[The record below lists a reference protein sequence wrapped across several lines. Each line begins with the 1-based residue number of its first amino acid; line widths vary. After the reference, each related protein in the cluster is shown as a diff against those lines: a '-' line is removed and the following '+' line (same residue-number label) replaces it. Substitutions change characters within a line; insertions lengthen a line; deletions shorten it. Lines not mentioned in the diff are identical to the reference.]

1 MKSNYT
7 PNFYKD
13 IPIPYFVCRV
23 ELNLDSSLKDVIF
36 SYVNVEFCHVASKKE
51 KDLIGKSFFEI
62 FPKSYQT
69 WCDEFYRAAYLKEKF
84 YNFRF
89 LGDLGYFIAYS
100 MAPTDEEG
108 HISCVFFNIDE
119 QNKKS
124 EELKK
129 AFMTDDL
136 TIRIAKILNSNI
148 PYSVAMNQVLK
159 ELGRAIDSDRAY
171 ILETAG
177 IKIDNVFE
185 YTNFSVA

>member
-84 YNFRF
+84 YNFRCKN
-89 LGDLGYFIAYS
+89 Y
-100 MAPTDEEG
+100 
-108 HISCVFFNIDE
+108 C
-119 QNKKS
+119 
-124 EELKK
+124 
-129 AFMTDDL
+129 
-136 TIRIAKILNSNI
+136 RI
-148 PYSVAMNQVLK
+148 
-159 ELGRAIDSDRAY
+159 
-171 ILETAG
+171 
-177 IKIDNVFE
+177 
-185 YTNFSVA
+185 

>member
-13 IPIPYFVCRV
+13 IPIPYFVCSV
-23 ELNLDSSLKDVIF
+23 ELNSDSSLKDVIF
-36 SYVNVEFCHVASKKE
+36 SYVNVEFCKVASKKE

-84 YNFRF
+84 YSFRF
-89 LGDLGYFIAYS
+89 LVDLEYFIAYS
-100 MAPTDEEG
+100 MAPTKESG

-124 EELKK
+124 EELK
-129 AFMTDDL
+129 
-136 TIRIAKILNSNI
+136 I
-148 PYSVAMNQVLK
+148 YS
-159 ELGRAIDSDRAY
+159 D
-171 ILETAG
+171 
-177 IKIDNVFE
+177 
-185 YTNFSVA
+185 